1 MSGTVLLLGWLAAC
15 AAHAAP
21 FADPFRPPRQLEQP
35 TPDLAGK
42 GPAAPR
48 LESVLIAPDRRVA
61 VINGQQYVEGER
73 FADGRVLRISESEV
87 VIRRS
92 DRDEKLSLFP
102 DGAKRTSA
110 PVKGGK
116 PQ

>member
-1 MSGTVLLLGWLAAC
+1 MKRPLALLVAMLAAV
-15 AAHAAP
+15 AAQAAP
-21 FADPFRPPRQLEQP
+21 FADPFRPPRQVEQP
-35 TPDLAGK
+35 VTEEATK

-73 FADGRVLRISESEV
+73 FAGGRVLRISESEV
-87 VIRRS
+87 VIRHS

-102 DGAKRTSA
+102 DGGKRSRA
-110 PVKGGK
+110 AAKGGK
-116 PQ
+116 